1 MNEMKTGLTGY
12 NRNRKGIEENNPANR
27 KKVSLFAHK

>member
-1 MNEMKTGLTGY
+1 MKTGLTGFI
-12 NRNRKGIEENNPANR
+12 RNGKGIEENNPAYR